1 MTRSA
6 LYLMAA
12 AASAGLISLSSSSA
26 SPWLSRIES
35 SLIEEV
41 GLNSFLPSLS
51 SLIEEV
57 LHGP

>member
-1 MTRSA
+1 
-6 LYLMAA
+6 MAA

-35 SLIEEV
+35 SLNS
-41 GLNSFLPSLS
+41 LLLYSFLPSLS